1 MVLPP
6 PKMVKAPI
14 VYKNS
19 LYIFQNATLW
29 LETFKYTCH
38 NKSFFLFFG
47 CEILHTCEKKKWKKN
62 KNRSYSPCEKK
73 VIKFQ
78 KKIKII
84 LQHLLLILVL
94 QQVFKCLNRFLELVA
109 I

>member
-1 MVLPP
+1 VR
-6 PKMVKAPI
+6 K
-14 VYKNS
+14 KN
-19 LYIFQNATLW
+19 
-29 LETFKYTCH
+29 
-38 NKSFFLFFG
+38 
-47 CEILHTCEKKKWKKN
+47 EKKI